1 MAKKFKRYK
10 KQYNY
15 PEQAPLP
22 KAKPDPI
29 EGDLS
34 FEAHDDATHWGC
46 KMCGNE
52 WKSLNAAGYCSSCWQ
67 VWNS

>member
-1 MAKKFKRYK
+1 MKYKKKKFYRPQTIY
-10 KQYNY
+10 QMRI
-15 PEQAPLP
+15 P

-52 WKSLNAAGYCSSCWQ
+52 WKSLNAAGYCSSCW
-67 VWNS
+67 VIWNS